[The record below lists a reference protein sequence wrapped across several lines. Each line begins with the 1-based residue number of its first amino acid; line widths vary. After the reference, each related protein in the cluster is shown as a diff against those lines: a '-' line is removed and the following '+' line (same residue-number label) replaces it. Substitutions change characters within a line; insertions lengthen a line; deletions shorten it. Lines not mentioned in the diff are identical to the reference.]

1 MKARLAAAALRNY
14 ASPVFVREN
23 PMLASA
29 AMMLVLDA
37 INTPKAAA
45 MVATG
50 GIQALFLHRSM
61 FLFFW
66 WYVAFYVPACFT
78 THYWRQVRSNLATA
92 IPDLKTAELSAVAIT
107 LVILTALF
115 AIPLIGFGAPIAGA
129 LALAAL
135 ATATGAAFSSGGA
148 TGQAKGVT
156 RLRGLLF
163 LPVMFVGS
171 QPHYLAY
178 VVFAPAPVALL
189 IVGLAISLVVSGL
202 RYVPA
207 RAASQDEAQA
217 DRADRA
223 AAAPRTGALRTILR
237 PIGRI
242 MTWKPGFMPVQPLP
256 AMLGIALGPIGLLIV
271 TCIQIGVLLLYMPAF
286 AWITGH
292 DFIAALI
299 KQAPQSIGF
308 GVALGLFGSGQW
320 LISRGDWS
328 ALYMAGR
335 YGGRSGFAAAMV
347 RAFRTNMIEISLIN
361 ALVVVAIAL
370 SLGIVTPIQAIPVAL
385 CTFGA
390 MFGASHAPA
399 LPLLWRELGG
409 KGVTLM
415 FAMVGA
421 FAVMALLGFGVLD
434 HGPALWAVGCAAA
447 LFALGI
453 VMSLL
458 APRRLAAMDWPIE
471 SDPAG

>member
-1 MKARLAAAALRNY
+1 MKPRLAAAALRNY

-29 AMMLVLDA
+29 SCMLAAGAMSA
-37 INTPKAAA
+37 PKAAA
-45 MVATG
+45 TVAIG
-50 GIQALFLHRSM
+50 GIEALFLHRSM

-66 WYVAFYVPACFT
+66 WYVAFYVPACFMV
-78 THYWRQVRSNLATA
+78 HYWRQVRSNLATA
-92 IPDLKTAELSAVAIT
+92 IPDLKLAEFSAVAII

-115 AIPLIGFGAPIAGA
+115 ATPLIGFGAPIAGA

-135 ATATGAAFSSGGA
+135 AMATGGAFSSAGA
-148 TGQAKGVT
+148 TGQAKGIA

-163 LPVMFVGS
+163 LPVMFIGS
-171 QPHYLAY
+171 QPHYLSY
-178 VVFAPAPVALL
+178 VVFAPVPVALL
-189 IVGLAISLVVSGL
+189 IAGLAVSLAVSGL
-202 RYVPA
+202 RYFPA
-207 RAASQDEAQA
+207 RAAREDEAQA

-223 AAAPRTGALRTILR
+223 AAAPRAGALRMILR
-237 PIGRI
+237 PIGQI
-242 MTWKPGFMPVQPLP
+242 MTWKPGFMPVQPVP

-271 TCIQIGVLLLYMPAF
+271 TCIQIGVLLLYIPAF

-292 DFIAALI
+292 GFMAALI
-299 KQAPQSIGF
+299 KQAPLSIGF

-320 LISRGDWS
+320 LISRGDWP

-347 RAFRTNMIEISLIN
+347 RAFRTNTIEIGLIN
-361 ALVVVAIAL
+361 AIVVTVVAL
-370 SLGIVTPIQAIPVAL
+370 SLGIVKPIQAIPVAL

-390 MFGASHAPA
+390 MFGASHLPSI
-399 LPLLWRELGG
+399 PLLWRELGG
-409 KGVTLM
+409 KGVTLL

-434 HGPALWAVGCAAA
+434 HGPALWAGGCAAV
-447 LFALGI
+447 LFGLGI
-453 VMSLL
+453 IMSRL
-458 APRRLAAMDWPIE
+458 APGRLAAMDWPIE
-471 SDPAG
+471 TDPAG